1 MIQSE
6 QHKGGAC
13 RVGKA
18 IFVAPPLKM
27 ALNPGDAAEV
37 TIKEVRIVK
46 DQWTSIGTLT
56 LGMGIQVEYG
66 NEQYSALF
74 SLDRSVVTGSAG
86 RLLVAAGVTDTNDP
100 QLEAKL
106 QTLVGRKVKVY
117 NRGGKLYWYP

>member
-6 QHKGGAC
+6 QNKGGAC
-13 RVGKA
+13 RMGKA

-27 ALNPGDAAEV
+27 ALNPGDTAEV

-56 LGMGIQVEYG
+56 LGMGVQVEYG

>member
-1 MIQSE
+1 MTTIKE
-6 QHKGGAC
+6 VYVKM
-13 RVGKA
+13 GKA

-27 ALNPGDAAEV
+27 ALSPGDTAEV
-37 TIKEVRIVK
+37 TIKEVRIVR

-66 NEQYSALF
+66 GEEYSALF

-100 QLEAKL
+100 QLEQKL
-106 QTLVGRKVKVY
+106 QSLVGRKVKVY